1 MSNFAKVL
9 IVDDEP
15 AHAGIIEILLDDI
28 APGTDIAVV
37 EPSKLDQ
44 LADTI
49 PFGAQLLIDR
59 RLGDRDALE
68 VVQQLS
74 TDRPDI
80 RVTVMS
86 AFVDESDRIA
96 AREAGASVV
105 FEKPMD
111 LDGWRRQLLAL
122 VVAGATHQRAA

>member
-1 MSNFAKVL
+1 MARKLES
-9 IVDDEP
+9 
-15 AHAGIIEILLDDI
+15 IESR
-28 APGTDIAVV
+28 V
-37 EPSKLDQ
+37 PSPQHQ

-68 VVQQLS
+68 IVQQLS
-74 TDRPDI
+74 TNRPDV

-96 AREAGASVV
+96 AREAGASTV

-111 LDGWRRQLLAL
+111 LDGWRRQLLAV